1 MEIKNCINYLLSVSQ
16 NGVFK
21 YFSEEL
27 KNLDITPAQCGVL
40 GSLFKHGN
48 LTPKEIGKELFLE
61 PSSISGVL
69 ERMQKSGL
77 IERSIDPNNR
87 RNIIVTPTEKGIS
100 LKPELEKII
109 DKMNNYFLK
118 DFDEKEQ
125 ELLKKLLTSIIE
137 KSQNK

>member
-1 MEIKNCINYLLSVSQ
+1 MEIKNCVNYLLSVSQ
-16 NGVFK
+16 NSVFR

-27 KNLDITPAQCGVL
+27 KALDITPAQCGVL

-48 LTPKEIGKELFLE
+48 MTPKEIGKELFLE

-100 LKPELEKII
+100 LKPKLEKII
-109 DKMNNYFLK
+109 SKMNNYFLK